1 MSQYHTLLTAP
12 FYFLSKSIREGGGNA
27 FHKAHG
33 RDLFDFASVY
43 PEINKVFNDGMECTA
58 RITIKALIS
67 EYKHGLDSIGS
78 PVDVG
83 DGRGAAISKS
93 ILHDWSDEDCVKV
106 LKNCRRSIPE
116 KIGKVVI
123 VDVVFQ
129 PCGDDLF
136 DNTSMAMD
144 LVMFMVCEG
153 EKERTELEWKKILG
167 GFPCHNTVKIPDLQ
181 SIIEAYPQ

>member
-1 MSQYHTLLTAP
+1 MEEVVVNEEAEAMFRGQAEIFEYILHTMNSTALKCAVDLRIADIIHARGCPITFLAPFLNMSQYHTLLTAP

-83 DGRGAAISKS
+83 DGRGAAISKVP
-93 ILHDWSDEDCVKV
+93 ILICHV
-106 LKNCRRSIPE
+106 LLPLHHHAMELIILEVTSLVP
-116 KIGKVVI
+116 
-123 VDVVFQ
+123 FQ
-129 PCGDDLF
+129 
-136 DNTSMAMD
+136 
-144 LVMFMVCEG
+144 
-153 EKERTELEWKKILG
+153 
-167 GFPCHNTVKIPDLQ
+167 LQ
-181 SIIEAYPQ
+181 MQSS